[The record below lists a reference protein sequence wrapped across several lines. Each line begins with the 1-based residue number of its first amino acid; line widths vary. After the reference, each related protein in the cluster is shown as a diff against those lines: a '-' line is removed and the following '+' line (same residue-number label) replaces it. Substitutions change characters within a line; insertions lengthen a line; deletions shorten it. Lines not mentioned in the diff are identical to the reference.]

1 MVRNRTQLSIYVVGG
16 MLLADFILFGYWP
29 SQQRL
34 EAMQQARAQQ
44 KSTLLLADMHRPQL
58 ASLQNQLARCD
69 AALTAYRGRVP
80 VQRELG
86 SFLQQVSDLMTQHHL
101 KEQAI
106 VPGEEAPIG
115 GLIMVPVTVR
125 CRGPLT
131 DLFGFHRELASI
143 GRLARLEKAQF
154 TNDPDLGGYVRME
167 ARMAIFYRPEAAPR
181 ENPTPGG
188 GSSL

>member
-1 MVRNRTQLSIYVVGG
+1 LVKSRTQLSIYVVGG
-16 MLLADFILFGYWP
+16 MLVADFVLFGYWP
-29 SQQRL
+29 SRQRL
-34 EAMQQARAQQ
+34 EILQQTRAQQ
-44 KSTLLLADMHRPQL
+44 KSALVLAEVHRPQL
-58 ASLQNQLARCD
+58 ASLQSQLARCEED
-69 AALTAYRGRVP
+69 LAAYRGRIP

-106 VPGEEAPIG
+106 VPGEEAAIG